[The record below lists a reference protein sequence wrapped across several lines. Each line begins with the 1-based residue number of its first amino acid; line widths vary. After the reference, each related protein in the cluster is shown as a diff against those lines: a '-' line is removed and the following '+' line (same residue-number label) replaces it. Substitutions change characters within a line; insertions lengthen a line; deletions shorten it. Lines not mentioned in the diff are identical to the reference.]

1 MNFPFPRPLLA
12 VLAVACWLPSQ
23 ISLGEPAPETPS
35 SVSTQ
40 DNLVGPPAPVRP
52 AKTPTLEE
60 ILETAWNGQIEVF
73 PEERDIRTPGGYR
86 ILSSPGES
94 AKVLKRMTKES
105 SVGVKAVLTLPDNSQ
120 VFVSGWSWE
129 NAKHDTVPTWIKPM
143 GQVTLPQ
150 STTKAAQPESPAA
163 ELPAQA
169 ELASSPDAKEEE
181 DDAGIL
187 PTDLERPGRFQ
198 VLLIGNGRYS
208 AQNPAQ
214 ASLDL
219 PSVEPDLN
227 LLFGAFRQAGAEVQT
242 LIDGDRAKI
251 IQTVEQLAA
260 SLQPA
265 DSLVIYYTGHA
276 VQVAAKNFL
285 APVGVSF
292 VDKDQVR
299 ATSVPVDHLIGVLSA
314 RPHRFSALLL
324 DASRPNPFN
333 NVDSSTH
340 LSRIFASIRSVAALS
355 PTGLAEMKPGPSTLV
370 AYSASPGSLIP
381 KPATEPNSAFAKAL
395 AASLPA
401 NAEFREIL
409 DQAGRM
415 VRESTGGAQMPWR
428 TGEASPLFF
437 PQLPCRKIAA
447 PDDDARLA
455 ARLIGD
461 DIEQGFP
468 LALARLARSLRN
480 RPSNNPSTAALLY
493 LLSYQAVPVPLQSWG
508 PFKVKDSAFA
518 TGLKAS
524 IDGTYIG
531 LLRAKDETPFLIIN
545 RFTGEQVSGVE
556 DTFAPSEN
564 ATVALQETDQLR
576 SGDGQPLSTWTIH
589 RAAWDGG
596 QTDAVPADPRATS
609 PILKRGKIVASYYD
623 EGLERVY
630 LATIENGKLGSGL
643 FFSEY
648 ALTPPINSL
657 GSMLRQRTTSISEAP
672 EGTSPLQLAAAADA
686 VWKLLLDREGHVA
699 LVNQSGAKLYERTD
713 GLFDDWLINE
723 SCGSILLL
731 YRDQIEVISLD
742 GKPLWT
748 MSTPWPVDHRGSLL
762 AFSPA
767 FQRIFAAHAPESSKH
782 AESSIVAIDSKQRQ
796 IIAPDRAVEGYAQ
809 FAAMS
814 GDGEWFF
821 FYDKTRR
828 LRMWDSATA
837 GQQLDLPSTRVPMPL
852 PLPGVV
858 CEADPLA
865 LPSFHAVNPPL
876 IGHMPESYNAPLW
889 LPDLAEALAGFRV
902 TNDGTLEW
910 LPNATQKL
918 RDVAKAMNKQ
928 NRDTLAGEWAVWFL
942 ENRLRAVPR

>member
-1 MNFPFPRPLLA
+1 MNLLFPRPLLA
-12 VLAVACWLPSQ
+12 VFAVACWLPSQ
-23 ISLGEPAPETPS
+23 ITLGELAPAAAS
-35 SVSTQ
+35 SQ
-40 DNLVGPPAPVRP
+40 EDLVGPPAPERP
-52 AKTPTLEE
+52 AKPPTLEE
-60 ILETAWNGQIEVF
+60 IIEKAWNGQVEVF
-73 PEERDIRTPGGYR
+73 PEERDIKTPGGYR
-86 ILSSPGES
+86 ILNSPGES

-105 SVGVKAVLTLPDNSQ
+105 TVGVKAVLTLPDNSQ

-129 NAKHDTVPTWIKPM
+129 HANHGAVPTWIKPM
-143 GQVTLPQ
+143 GQVTLPPA
-150 STTKAAQPESPAA
+150 TAATDQAAAPEATASAEQIPAPVT
-163 ELPAQA
+163 E
-169 ELASSPDAKEEE
+169 ERDA
-181 DDAGIL
+181 DIR

-198 VLLIGNGRYS
+198 VLLVGNGRYS
-208 AQNPAQ
+208 ALNPAQ

-219 PSVEPDLN
+219 PTVEPDLN
-227 LLFGAFRQAGAEVQT
+227 LLLGAFRQAGAEVQT

-260 SLQPA
+260 ELQPA
-265 DSLVIYYTGHA
+265 DSLIIYYTGHA
-276 VQVAAKNFL
+276 VQVGAKNFL

-299 ATSVPVDHLIGVLSA
+299 ATSVPVDHLVSVLSA

-340 LSRIFASIRSVAALS
+340 LSRIIASIRSVAALS
-355 PTGLAEMKPGPSTLV
+355 PTGLAEMRPGTSTLV

-381 KPATEPNSAFAKAL
+381 AKPMTEPNTEFAKAL
-395 AASLPA
+395 AAALPA
-401 NAEFREIL
+401 DAEFREIL

-428 TGEASPLFF
+428 TSDSAPLFF
-437 PQLPCRKIAA
+437 PQLPSRKIAA
-447 PDDDARLA
+447 PDEDARVA

-480 RPSNNPSTAALLY
+480 RPSNNPSTAGLLY

-508 PFKVKDSAFA
+508 PFKVKESTFA
-518 TGLKAS
+518 AGLKVS

-531 LLRAKDETPFLIIN
+531 LLRAKEETPFLIIN
-545 RFTGEQVSGVE
+545 RFTGEEVSGVE
-556 DTFAPSEN
+556 DTFAPSQD
-564 ATVALQETDQLR
+564 ATVALQQTDQLR
-576 SGDGQPLSTWTIH
+576 SGDGQPLSTWSIH

-630 LATIENGKLGSGL
+630 LATVENGKLGSGL

-657 GSMLRQRTTSISEAP
+657 SSMLRERTTSIAEAAT
-672 EGTSPLQLAAAADA
+672 GSTPLQLAAAADSS
-686 VWKLLLDREGHVA
+686 WKLLLNREGHVT
-699 LVNQSGAKLYERTD
+699 LQNLDGAKLYERTD
-713 GLFDDWLINE
+713 GLFDDWLVND

-731 YRDQIEVISLD
+731 YRDQIEVIGID
-742 GKPLWT
+742 GKPRWT
-748 MSTPWPVDHRGSLL
+748 MATPWPVDHRGALL

-767 FQRIFAAHAPESSKH
+767 FQRIFAAHSPEAAKH
-782 AESSIVAIDSKQRQ
+782 AESSIVAIDSKLRQ
-796 IIAPDRAVEGYAQ
+796 IIAPERTIEGYAQ

-821 FYDKTRR
+821 FYDKARR

-837 GQQLDLPSTRVPMPL
+837 GQKLDFPSTRVPMPL

-902 TNDGTLEW
+902 TSDGALEW

-928 NRDTLAGEWAVWFL
+928 TRDTVAGEWAVWFL